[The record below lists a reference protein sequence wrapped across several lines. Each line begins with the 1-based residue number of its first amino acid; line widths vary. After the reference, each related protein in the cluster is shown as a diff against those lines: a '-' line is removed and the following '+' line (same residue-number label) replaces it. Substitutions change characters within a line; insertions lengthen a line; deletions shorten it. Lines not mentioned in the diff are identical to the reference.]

1 MVDEEIK
8 KITSE
13 EAAKEWEEYVR
24 IEMNNILDLY
34 LPIAGRGDI
43 GIRYGSPILG
53 TMEDGS
59 DLVET
64 GKADAVAVTLILR
77 FEDPIDMPK

>member
-1 MVDEEIK
+1 MDDELKEMTK
-8 KITSE
+8 EDT
-13 EAAKEWEEYVR
+13 AKAWEEYVR
-24 IEMNNILDLY
+24 KEMNSILDAY
-34 LPIAGRGDI
+34 LPLAGRGDI

-59 DLVET
+59 DIIDL